1 MAVDR
6 WNLSSFPPCGRAVLG
21 SMKVSKE
28 FRAAKVDSGYP
39 RVFVVTIAF
48 PVD

>member
-6 WNLSSFPPCGRAVLG
+6 WNLSSSPPWGRVVLG

-28 FRAAKVDSGYP
+28 FRAAEVDSGYP
-39 RVFVVTIAF
+39 RVFVVTIDF
-48 PVD
+48 PVE